1 MKIKVYKCFD
11 YEFLVNVVFVYYFT
25 QNIFYKYNF
34 LLILVTYFIKT
45 YDVIQLDQEWKF
57 KLFITPF
64 I

>member
-45 YDVIQLDQEWKF
+45 YDVIQLDQE
-57 KLFITPF
+57 
-64 I
+64 